1 MATFQEQINN
11 ASAAV
16 ASTAQ
21 DAYQTVL
28 KMARPALNRTKTYS
42 KKAVHFGGGN
52 IGRGFVGMYLQKLS
66 SCKTE
71 LRQMWHSR
79 IPTQL
84 WLRSHLC

>member
-1 MATFQEQINN
+1 MAAFQEQISQ

-52 IGRGFVGMYLQKLS
+52 IGRGFVGMYPHELGS
-66 SCKTE
+66 RKTE
-71 LRQMWHSR
+71 LTQTLNSR

-84 WLRSHLC
+84 RL